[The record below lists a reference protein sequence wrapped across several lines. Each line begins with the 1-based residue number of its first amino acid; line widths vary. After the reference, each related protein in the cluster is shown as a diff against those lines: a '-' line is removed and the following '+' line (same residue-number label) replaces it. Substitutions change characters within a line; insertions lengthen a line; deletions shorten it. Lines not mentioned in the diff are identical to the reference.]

1 MSEARTVFT
10 LARPGRRIG
19 QTVSMT
25 RLETLPTPR
34 NTDPAD
40 APPLRWGILA
50 PGVIANDFVDALRA
64 HTRQQVVAVGSRNLD
79 RAAAFA
85 AQHGFERAYGSY
97 EQLVADPQV
106 DVVYVASPHS
116 EHAAHA
122 HLAIAAGKH
131 VLIEKPMA
139 VTAAEARGI
148 ADAARTAGVFAMEA
162 MWTRYLPQTDIARQ
176 LLADGMLGDVK
187 VVTADFGG
195 AAPYDPSGRLWAPGL
210 AGGALLD
217 LGVYV
222 VSWASFALGAP
233 ERVYATGQ
241 LAPTGV
247 DAQVALILTS
257 AGGGQALLST
267 SLLAGTPSLGT
278 ISGATGRIE
287 TDAPF
292 WGPSG
297 ISFRGADGTA
307 LHWSDPFNRPYR
319 QGMSYE
325 AAALARYIGDGL
337 TDSPLHPL
345 DEAITT
351 LETIDEARRQVG
363 YPGVTGGAQ

>member
-1 MSEARTVFT
+1 
-10 LARPGRRIG
+10 
-19 QTVSMT
+19 MT
-25 RLETLPTPR
+25 NSTETLPAPR
-34 NTDPAD
+34 HPDPSD

-50 PGVIANDFVDALRA
+50 PGVIANDFVDAVRM
-64 HTRQQVVAVGSRNLD
+64 HTRQKVVAVGSRTLD

-85 AQHGFERAYGSY
+85 ARHGFERAYGSY
-97 EQLVADPQV
+97 EQLVADPEI
-106 DVVYVASPHS
+106 DIVYVASPHS

-148 ADAARTAGVFAMEA
+148 AEAARAAGVFAMEA

-176 LLADGMLGDVK
+176 LLCDGMLGEVK

-195 AAPYDPSGRLWAPGL
+195 AAPFDPASRLYDPAL

-217 LGVYV
+217 IGVYV

-233 ERVYATGQ
+233 ESVIATGQ

-247 DAQVALILTS
+247 DAQVALMLTS
-257 AGGGQALLST
+257 RAGGQALLST
-267 SLLAGTPSLGT
+267 SLLAGTPSLAT
-278 ISGATGRIE
+278 ISGTTGRIE

-297 ISFRGADGTA
+297 IRFHGPGGSVA
-307 LHWSDPFNRPYR
+307 HWVDPYNRPYR

-325 AAALARYIGDGL
+325 AAALARYITDGL
-337 TDSPLHPL
+337 TDSPLHPI

-363 YPGVTGGAQ
+363 YWSAAGGAQ

>member
-1 MSEARTVFT
+1 
-10 LARPGRRIG
+10 
-19 QTVSMT
+19 MT
-25 RLETLPTPR
+25 NPIESLPTPR
-34 NTDPAD
+34 HPDPSD

-64 HTRQQVVAVGSRNLD
+64 HTRQKVVAVGSRTLD

-85 AQHGFERAYGSY
+85 ARHGFERAYGSY
-97 EQLVADPQV
+97 EQLVADAEV

-116 EHAAHA
+116 EHSAHA
-122 HLAIAAGKH
+122 KLAIAAGKH

-139 VTAAEARGI
+139 GTAAEARGI
-148 ADAARTAGVFAMEA
+148 AETARAAGVFAMEA

-176 LLADGMLGDVK
+176 LLDDGMLGAVK

-195 AAPYDPSGRLWAPGL
+195 AAPYDAASRLFDPAL

-233 ERVYATGQ
+233 ERIIATGE

-247 DAQVALILTS
+247 DAQVALVLSS

-267 SLLAGTPSLGT
+267 SLLAGTPSLAT
-278 ISGATGRIE
+278 ISGTTGRIE
-287 TDAPF
+287 TDSPF

-297 ISFRGADGTA
+297 LRFSGSGGSFA
-307 LHWSDPFNRPYR
+307 HWEDPYGRPYR

-325 AAALARYIGDGL
+325 AAALARYVTDGL
-337 TDSPLHPL
+337 TDSPLHRL

-363 YPGVTGGAQ
+363 YLNVAGGAQ